1 MCEAPTQFLFTAG
14 GRITCLRCQA
24 RSSRTKQQCGKPAL
38 KSSKQQRCGHHGG
51 LSTGPKTAE
60 GRQRIADAHTV
71 HGRETMAARA
81 DRSRGSL
88 KLAQLEDAM
97 HVLGMSSSTRLRS
110 RKPKGYTTLNTV
122 DDVRR
127 FLLDMD

>member
-1 MCEAPTQFLFTAG
+1 
-14 GRITCLRCQA
+14 
-24 RSSRTKQQCGKPAL
+24 
-38 KSSKQQRCGHHGG
+38 
-51 LSTGPKTAE
+51 
-60 GRQRIADAHTV
+60 
-71 HGRETMAARA
+71 MAARA

-97 HVLGMSSSTRLRS
+97 HVLGMSSSTRLRG